1 MCASY
6 FDGAEYFDYPSVIE
20 AITAEDVELFL
31 RETVKPAQAA
41 ISIIYP
47 KEKKEE

>member
-6 FDGAEYFDYPSVIE
+6 FDGAEYFDYPAMIE
-20 AITAEDVELFL
+20 AITPEDVELFL
-31 RETVKPAQAA
+31 RETVKPEQAA